1 MRSTQVRRRMIDSG
15 KISYPPSGAWQTSTR
30 RTSPTTWRPR
40 AMTECS
46 RCWTRCWTSL
56 RRSWVRMTGGASGW
70 EAASCVW
77 RTSLS
82 VRKSSC
88 LLSRKCFNCSTY
100 VGLYLYRL
108 YQLGLDSVYYQGMLV
123 CKKR

>member
-1 MRSTQVRRRMIDSG
+1 MRSTQVRRRMNDNG

-56 RRSWVRMTGGASGW
+56 RRSLVRMTGWASGW

-88 LLSRKCFNCSTY
+88 PEDVLFVQLRI
-100 VGLYLYRL
+100 GLYLYRL
-108 YQLGLDSVYYQGMLV
+108 HQLGLDSVYYQGMLV
-123 CKKR
+123 SGKR